1 MPKLKQERKTM
12 DYPTNFDRLSGEEQE
27 FAVKLFEVYA
37 AAGHE
42 ADLGRLRLAV
52 ALLASFKKDE
62 D

>member
-1 MPKLKQERKTM
+1 M
-12 DYPTNFDRLSGEEQE
+12 DYPANFDRLSGEEQQ
-27 FAVKLFEVYA
+27 FAVNLFEVYA

-52 ALLASFKKDE
+52 ALIASFKKDE